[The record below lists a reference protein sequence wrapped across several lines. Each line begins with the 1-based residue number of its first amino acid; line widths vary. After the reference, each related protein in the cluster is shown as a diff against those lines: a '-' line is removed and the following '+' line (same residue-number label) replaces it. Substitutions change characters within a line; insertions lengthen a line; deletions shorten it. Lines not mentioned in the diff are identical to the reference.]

1 MKKPPQISSSEW
13 KVMEV
18 AWEDPPVT
26 AQRVSEALGERES
39 WKPQTVKTLLARLV
53 KKGALVY
60 ECEGRRFHYTPAIR
74 RDEAVAA
81 ETESF
86 LDRISRGSLVPAIQ
100 HLVQTTR
107 PLDAEEVEAL
117 RELLKRE
124 GGQGG
129 DGGHE
134 GKRGKGGT
142 A

>member
-1 MKKPPQISSSEW
+1 MSTKVVMKQPPQISSSEW

-18 AWEDPPVT
+18 VWEDPPVT
-26 AQRVSEALGERES
+26 AQRVSEVLGEREQ

-53 KKGALVY
+53 KKGVLAY
-60 ECEGRRFHYTPAIR
+60 ESEGRRFRYTPAIR

-86 LDRISRGSLVPAIQ
+86 LDRISRGSLVPALQ

-107 PLDAEEVEAL
+107 ALEAEEITAL
-117 RELLKRE
+117 RELLK
-124 GGQGG
+124 Q
-129 DGGHE
+129 
-134 GKRGKGGT
+134 KGGK